1 MTINLEK
8 RKEIDF
14 ALIKDAAEKQPRT
27 FTELL
32 RLTNLPRK
40 TLSLRL
46 KELCM
51 KGVLFKNSG
60 FYALNGNHYRENGTK
75 PLMKGLQ
82 RTIHNKKI
90 RTCLMLIAFL
100 ISFSASGYVLA
111 SFMIFREAPKETF
124 QEPPVMGNFTMALDV
139 NNVEDLYGWQ
149 VVITFNPNELKVLDV
164 MPGGFLGAMPAS
176 NAILN
181 ETNFSKGLFCNAS
194 DIKEGMLL
202 LGGSLVGQVPGKDG
216 SGRLAIIVFGYFTQ
230 EYQKPRIAIEDG
242 GFKTWLISSELSTLP
257 IENSTTLTLSLLSS

>member
-32 RLTNLPRK
+32 HLTNLPRK

-46 KELCM
+46 KELCV
-51 KGVLFKNSG
+51 KGILSKDSG
-60 FYALNGNHYRENGTK
+60 HYALNGNHYPENTK
-75 PLMKGLQ
+75 NFMKGFQ
-82 RTIHNKKI
+82 RAIYDKRIK
-90 RTCLMLIAFL
+90 TCLMLIAFL

-111 SFMIFREAPKETF
+111 SLMIPKEVPKETP
-124 QEPPVMGNFTMALDV
+124 QEPLILGNFTMTLDIT
-139 NNVEDLYGWQ
+139 NVKDLYSWQ
-149 VVITFNPNELKVLDV
+149 VVITFNPNKLKVLDV
-164 MPGGFLGAMPAS
+164 IPGGFLGAMPAS
-176 NAILN
+176 NAILD
-181 ETNFSKGLFCNAS
+181 ETNFSEGLFCNVS

-202 LGGSLVGQVPGKDG
+202 LCGTLVGEVPGKDG

-230 EYQKPRIAIEDG
+230 EYQKPRIAMEEG
-242 GFKTWLISSELSTLP
+242 GFDTWLRSSDLSFIS
-257 IENSTTLTLSLLSS
+257 IENSTSLTLSFILN